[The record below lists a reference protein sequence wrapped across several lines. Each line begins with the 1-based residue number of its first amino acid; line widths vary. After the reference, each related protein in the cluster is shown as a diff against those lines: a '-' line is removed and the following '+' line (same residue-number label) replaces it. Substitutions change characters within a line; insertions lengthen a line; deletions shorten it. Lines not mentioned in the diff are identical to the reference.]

1 MRNQSGITITALV
14 VAIIV
19 MVILLTVTITVAIKD
34 GGIFDT
40 TKESMHKTQNEM
52 DYEQNTLGNHVQGFV
67 ENPINGLYHSKISK
81 KY

>member
-52 DYEQNTLGNHVQGFV
+52 DCWK
-67 ENPINGLYHSKISK
+67 YHQRFCTTVKFQKSIEFMK
-81 KY
+81 KTW